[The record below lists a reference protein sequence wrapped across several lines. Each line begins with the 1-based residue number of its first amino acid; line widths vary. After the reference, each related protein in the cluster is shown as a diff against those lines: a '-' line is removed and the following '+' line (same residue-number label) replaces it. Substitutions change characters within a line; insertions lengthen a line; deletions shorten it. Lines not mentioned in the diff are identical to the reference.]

1 MTVVTEHR
9 DHNLHC
15 NHRETAFDRS
25 KNSKS
30 YTTEARREKTRVQI
44 YCSSQSTRLLRK
56 TPNQKILRHE
66 PGKQKPRTFFECGK
80 TTQNGNY
87 KHRLNART
95 SSSLQIPR
103 ASKIPRI
110 VVPRRVQQQDQATIT
125 IRKTRRKKNSN
136 K

>member
-1 MTVVTEHR
+1 
-9 DHNLHC
+9 
-15 NHRETAFDRS
+15 
-25 KNSKS
+25 
-30 YTTEARREKTRVQI
+30 
-44 YCSSQSTRLLRK
+44 
-56 TPNQKILRHE
+56 LRHE